1 MRRMNFIAVLLLL
14 LIVSNSNG
22 QQTNDSVS
30 LRKCIRLC
38 FENNDK
44 LKQAQLETEKGKY
57 QLKEAIGAGLPQISG
72 YASFDD
78 YFDIPVTMVS
88 GELLGQAGT
97 MIPIQLGTKYNAN
110 TGIQAGQMIYNAAF
124 FTSVRLIRK
133 ICSINNLMLQKNR
146 EELVYNVAQLYFYI
160 QTTDQQLALLD
171 SNQVALQRVF
181 RFSEQ
186 HYKNGF
192 IRKIDL
198 DRVIVAINNLES
210 EKESLMLMHN
220 NQLNMLKYLI
230 GYQQDQPLTL
240 TDKLDEIDIP
250 LTSSDPTFSS
260 QLDVQLLEQQEEQ
273 AKINLKR
280 IQAGHIPS
288 LAGYAGYSFQSPVEK
303 ISAFNNDD
311 NWYTT
316 SFVGVKLSVPIFEGN
331 SIKNKAAQGK
341 IEMEQ
346 IAIGQR
352 DLKNELASNYK
363 SAMQKL
369 STNRL
374 LESKLNENRKVS
386 GTIFAVTN
394 EQYREGLKSF
404 TDVLNA
410 QAEYNV
416 SCLSWINALFQIK
429 TAELEIL
436 KISGNIQILFL

>member
-1 MRRMNFIAVLLLL
+1 MRRMNFIVVLLLL
-14 LIVSNSNG
+14 LVVLQTNG

-30 LRKCIRLC
+30 LQKCIRLC

-88 GELLGQAGT
+88 GELLGKAGT

-110 TGIQAGQMIYNAAF
+110 AGIQAGQMIYNATYFA
-124 FTSVRLIRK
+124 SVQLIRK
-133 ICSINNLMLQKNR
+133 ICGINNLMLQKNR

-171 SNQVALQRVF
+171 SNLLALQKVF

-186 HYKNGF
+186 HYANGF
-192 IRKIDL
+192 ILKTDL
-198 DRVIVAINNLES
+198 DRVTVAINNLES
-210 EKESLMLMHN
+210 EKESLFLTRN

-230 GYQQDQPLTL
+230 GYQPDQPLAL
-240 TDKLDEIDIP
+240 ADKLNEIEIP
-250 LTSSDPTFSS
+250 LASSDPAFSS
-260 QLDVQLLEQQEEQ
+260 QLDVQLLEQKEEQ
-273 AKINLKR
+273 AKINLKMV
-280 IQAGHIPS
+280 QSKHIPS
-288 LAGYAGYSFQSPVEK
+288 LSGYAGYSFQSPIEK
-303 ISAFNNDD
+303 LSAFNNED

-331 SIKNKAAQGK
+331 SLKNKAAQGK

-374 LESKLNENRKVS
+374 LESKLSENRKVS
-386 GTIFAVTN
+386 ESIFAATN

-436 KISGNIQILFL
+436 KISGNIQILNR